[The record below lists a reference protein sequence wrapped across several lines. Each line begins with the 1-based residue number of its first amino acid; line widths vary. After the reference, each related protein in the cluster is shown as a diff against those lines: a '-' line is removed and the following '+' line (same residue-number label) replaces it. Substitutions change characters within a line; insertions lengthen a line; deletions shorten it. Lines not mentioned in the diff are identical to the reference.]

1 MEESIRILYQC
12 GFEENKTATATVA
25 NDEEGSLF
33 YRKNDFGLLY
43 LTKSLLE
50 SIEKIL
56 ISTS

>member
-12 GFEENKTATATVA
+12 GFEESTTA
-25 NDEEGSLF
+25 DDEGSLF

-50 SIEKIL
+50 SVERIL
-56 ISTS
+56 VSTL

>member
-12 GFEENKTATATVA
+12 GFEENATATAA
-25 NDEEGSLF
+25 SEEEGSLF

-56 ISTS
+56 ISSS